1 MKSQWVLELLNVYR
15 TLSDES
21 TEGYAITDSSHLGEQ
36 RQSKEKYSDLPNV
49 K

>member
-21 TEGYAITDSSHLGEQ
+21 TEGYAITDSSHLESRGSPKKNIAIYQ
-36 RQSKEKYSDLPNV
+36 M
-49 K
+49 